1 LLLAE
6 IVSTVGTTLTMV
18 ALPWFV
24 LTTSGSPARAALV
37 MAAEVAP
44 VALFGVLSGS
54 WAERMG
60 ARRWMLLSDG
70 CRAPLVALIPTL
82 SALGMLPFWML
93 LLAVFALGSF
103 TAPYFASQQVLLAE
117 VVGEDQ
123 AALSQA
129 TSVLQSA
136 TRLTL
141 LIGPPAAGLLIAA
154 LGAPAVLYL
163 DAASYLAAVALIAT
177 KTPTSGITANAVST
191 GVLAGLKTLYADRL
205 LGMWTTAS
213 LLSEAAYQALFIA
226 IPVLVITRYH
236 ASATLAG
243 LLLGA
248 FGAGAAGGSLLAA
261 YLARSQPAQRLA
273 IIGKSSQVPV
283 FLLLILPLSPLGF
296 GAVMLSLG
304 VFNGIAN
311 GPSFA
316 VRLARIPVQMRAKTL
331 TAATTIT
338 MLGATIGLVLA
349 GIALQALTARTV
361 FVAMGV
367 LQLAS
372 VGLFTAGYI
381 NPPNSNAD
389 NRQVAANRL

>member
-6 IVSTVGTTLTMV
+6 IVSTVGTALTMV

-213 LLSEAAYQALFIA
+213 LLRARGEIMWGVLRRVGLRFQRVVPVAVEVVAGDRERVDGLLGVSEADG
-226 IPVLVITRYH
+226 VLV
-236 ASATLAG
+236 G
-243 LLLGA
+243 
-248 FGAGAAGGSLLAA
+248 
-261 YLARSQPAQRLA
+261 
-273 IIGKSSQVPV
+273 VED
-283 FLLLILPLSPLGF
+283 
-296 GAVMLSLG
+296 AVH
-304 VFNGIAN
+304 
-311 GPSFA
+311 P
-316 VRLARIPVQMRAKTL
+316 
-331 TAATTIT
+331 
-338 MLGATIGLVLA
+338 
-349 GIALQALTARTV
+349 
-361 FVAMGV
+361 
-367 LQLAS
+367 
-372 VGLFTAGYI
+372 
-381 NPPNSNAD
+381 
-389 NRQVAANRL
+389 